1 MKRFL
6 MVVFLTGVFLAPDYM
21 SGQYPGWQQRAD
33 YSMHVHLD
41 TASHRVQGR
50 TELIYYN
57 QSPDSLNQ
65 LFFHLFFNAF
75 QPGSMMDVR
84 SRTIEDPDPRVGER
98 IFMLPE
104 SEWGWSHVSHMTVQ
118 GKLVQPIHD
127 ETILQ
132 VPLNQPIAPGKKV
145 TISFD
150 WEAQVPRQIRRSG
163 WRNAEGIEY
172 SMTQWFPKICAYDH
186 MGWHSNPY
194 IGREFHGDFG
204 NYDVTIELPKGWKMG
219 ATGVQQSTK
228 SSSEGVFRWKAENV
242 IDFAWA
248 ADPDYVHVSQQVG
261 KTVLHFYHQPHP
273 EHDAAWEA
281 LPTHTARAMDF
292 LSKLIGPYPYPSYSV
307 IQGGD
312 GGMEYPMA
320 TLVTGHRN
328 LRSLVGVTVHELAHS
343 WFQALLAT
351 NETLYPYM
359 DEGFTSYATALCM
372 AHLFANGG
380 NTSPHQPAYSGYVQL
395 VNNGNEEPLSTH
407 ADHYMTNGAYGTASY
422 SKGELML
429 AQLAGIIGAE
439 ARDAGLQRYFQE
451 WAFKHPGP
459 QDFMRCM
466 EKESGLE
473 LDWYLQYWVNTTHAI
488 DYAVSGILERPN
500 GVDVTLVRLG
510 NMPMPQDVLVVFENG
525 TQQRFHIP
533 LVMMRGHRPLRA
545 DETLLPDWP
554 WTHPE
559 YKFSIPTN
567 TEVHGP
573 VVRVEVDP
581 DRRIMD
587 VQRSN
592 NQLELQTGVLRSIQ
606 RPIH

>member
-1 MKRFL
+1 MKRFHIA
-6 MVVFLTGVFLAPDYM
+6 VFLTGVFLAPDCL
-21 SGQYPGWQQRAD
+21 SAQYPGWQQRAD

-50 TELIYYN
+50 TELVYYN
-57 QSPDSLNQ
+57 QSPDSLDQ

-104 SEWGWSHVSHMTVQ
+104 SEWGWSHVSHMTIQ
-118 GKLVQPIHD
+118 GKPVQPIHD

-132 VPLNQPIAPGKKV
+132 VPLSQPIAPGKKV

-172 SMTQWFPKICAYDH
+172 SMTQWFPKICVYDH

-194 IGREFHGDFG
+194 VGREFHGDFG

-219 ATGVQQSTK
+219 ATGVQQPTK
-228 SSSEGVFRWKAENV
+228 SPTEGIFRWKAENV

-248 ADPDYVHVSQQVG
+248 ADPDYVHVSQQAG
-261 KTVLHFYHQPHP
+261 KTVLHFYHQPHAV
-273 EHDAAWEA
+273 HDAAWEA
-281 LPTHTARAMDF
+281 LPAHTARAMDF

-359 DEGFTSYATALCM
+359 DEGFTSYATELCM

-380 NTSPHQPAYSGYVQL
+380 NVPPHQPAYSGYVQL
-395 VNNGNEEPLSTH
+395 VNNGKEEPLSTH

-429 AQLAGIIGAE
+429 AQLAGIIGTE
-439 ARDAGLQRYFQE
+439 ARDAGLQRYFRE

-488 DYAVSGILERPN
+488 DYAVSGIVERPN

-510 NMPMPQDVLVVFENG
+510 NMPMPLDVLVEFENG

-533 LVMMRGHRPLRA
+533 LVMMRGHRPLIA
-545 DETLLPDWP
+545 GETLLPDWP

-559 YKFSIPTN
+559 YQFSIPTHIG
-567 TEVHGP
+567 VHGP
-573 VVRVEVDP
+573 VVRVEIDP
-581 DRRIMD
+581 DRLIMD
-587 VQRSN
+587 IQRSN
-592 NQLELQTGVLRSIQ
+592 NQLEFQEGVLRSIQ